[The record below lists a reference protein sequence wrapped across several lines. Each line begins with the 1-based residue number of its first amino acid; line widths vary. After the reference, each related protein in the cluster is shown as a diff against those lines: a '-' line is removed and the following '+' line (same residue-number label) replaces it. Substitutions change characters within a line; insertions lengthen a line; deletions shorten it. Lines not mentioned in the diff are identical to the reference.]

1 MSFFCL
7 FFSCRWLWH
16 FNADDA
22 KAGETVGV
30 YQCSRCKTIS
40 VGAYRARPVS

>member
-1 MSFFCL
+1 MGWLCWFRQC
-7 FFSCRWLWH
+7 CWLWH

-22 KAGETVGV
+22 QEGRTVGV

-40 VGAYRARPVS
+40 IGAPR